1 MKSNYKPTR
10 GFTLVELLVV
20 IVIIAA
26 LAGLTAPM
34 VIRQRK
40 KADQTEAV
48 SNARQIHMAL
58 FEFDNEYSSFPDAT
72 TLTAVKEATDSPLTS
87 VTGTTS
93 NDYFRQILAAGI
105 GNEKMF
111 YAKTADSKKPDDI
124 FNTAAKALDA
134 GECGFGYMMDGN
146 SAFSSSSNSG
156 RPLAVTP
163 LAKGSAE
170 FFDPEPFDK
179 KAVILRIDGSAS
191 SLTINAGK
199 RVAMGGGKTLLQNGE
214 DTVWGADVKPKIAAP
229 KTKGGANSG
238 VQTPGGATLEDAG

>member
-1 MKSNYKPTR
+1 MKTNRKPTR

-58 FEFDNEYSSFPDAT
+58 FEFDNEYGSFPDKD
-72 TLTAVKEATDSPLTS
+72 TLVTVKEATESPLAQTG
-87 VTGTTS
+87 GTTS
-93 NDYFRQILAAGI
+93 NDYFRQLLAAGI

-124 FNTAAKALDA
+124 YNTQAKALDA
-134 GECGFGYMMDGN
+134 GECGFGYLMDG
-146 SAFSSSSNSG
+146 AAAQSSSSNSG
-156 RPLAVTP
+156 RPVAVTP
-163 LAKGSAE
+163 LAKGSSE

-179 KAVILRIDGSAS
+179 KAVVLRIDGSAS
-191 SLTINAGK
+191 SLTINTSK
-199 RVAMGGGKTLLQNGE
+199 RVTMGGGKTLLQTGD
-214 DTVWGADVKPKIAAP
+214 DTVWGTEVKPKIAAP
-229 KTKGGANSG
+229 KSRSTGG
-238 VQTPGGATLEDAG
+238 GGSPSTQAGEDA